1 MHGDSLEIDELVV
14 RFQVRR
20 RYLYLWVAVSRL
32 TRQVISF
39 FLGDRSIGSLHA
51 LWQRVPRE
59 YRRKLIYTDAYAV
72 YAEFFAAWQHR
83 PSRKGSGRT
92 SVAEG
97 LNNKWRNRIAGLVRR
112 TVCVRAEADVVRR
125 LVLTFDQHNRLCR
138 RRIEKLAWFTPSM
151 Q

>member
-59 YRRKLIYTDAYAV
+59 YRRKLIYTDACAVEFISIKPLVATVSTARESYAT
-72 YAEFFAAWQHR
+72 H
-83 PSRKGSGRT
+83 SR
-92 SVAEG
+92 
-97 LNNKWRNRIAGLVRR
+97 L
-112 TVCVRAEADVVRR
+112 
-125 LVLTFDQHNRLCR
+125 
-138 RRIEKLAWFTPSM
+138 P
-151 Q
+151 

>member
-20 RYLYLWVAVSRL
+20 RSRDLWVAVSRL
-32 TRQVISF
+32 TRQVLGF
-39 FLGDRSIGSLHA
+39 FVGNRGITSLHA
-51 LWQRVPRE
+51 RWPHVPRE
-59 YRRKLIYTDAYAV
+59 SRRQLLDTDAYAV
-72 YAEFFAAWQHR
+72 YAAFFAAWQHR

-97 LNNKWRNRIAGLVRR
+97 LNNTWRNRIAGLVRR
-112 TVCVRAEADVVRR
+112 PVCVRAEAEVVRR
-125 LVLTFDQHNRLCR
+125 LGRTFDQHNRLGR
-138 RRIEKLAWFTPSM
+138 RRIEKLGWFTPSM